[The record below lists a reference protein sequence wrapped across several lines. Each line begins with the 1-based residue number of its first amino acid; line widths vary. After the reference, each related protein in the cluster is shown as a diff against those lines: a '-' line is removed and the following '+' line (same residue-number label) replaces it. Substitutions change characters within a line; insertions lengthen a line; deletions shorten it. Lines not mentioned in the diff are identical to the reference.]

1 MILLPE
7 IISCTMDL
15 ILSKV
20 IYYSL
25 KLNAAKFCRMDYLTL
40 FTQSATNLK
49 ILQLCLV
56 PPKHKAV
63 IPLEFRE
70 NLIVPLPSDL
80 VTSLAQLL
88 QRKTPQL

>member
-7 IISCTMDL
+7 VISCTMNL

-25 KLNAAKFCRMDYLTL
+25 KLNAAKFCRMDYLKL
-40 FTQSATNLK
+40 FTQSVVNLK

-56 PPKHKAV
+56 PQKHKTV

-70 NLIVPLPSDL
+70 NLIVPLSSDL
-80 VTSLAQLL
+80 VTSLAQIL